1 MTLRVH
7 ATDPENAGESIR
19 WVLGSCLWTTVR
31 IRTDTGQG
39 FNTPCD
45 SAKGPA
51 LWIWIMSS
59 LETPVNL
66 IAPNRTNLP
75 QLKCAT

>member
-1 MTLRVH
+1 MILRVH
-7 ATDPENAGESIR
+7 STDSVNESIR
-19 WVLGSCLWTTVR
+19 WVLDSCLWTALR

-39 FNTPCD
+39 FNTPCV

-59 LETPVNL
+59 LEALVNH
-66 IAPNRTNLP
+66 ICPNSTNLP